1 MAGMS
6 SSAAR
11 WIRSSGSEAPSRK
24 LNALAACNSIYRSVI
39 QSLYLPTILHK
50 ITGQAATKRGSI
62 MAPGHQIPLFERPQ
76 RRVPP
81 ISGGRPGSVSAL
93 DCVSLLAK
101 DERIWL
107 PVMYVH
113 HDYFR
118 WTKLAH
124 GQALWSHFP
133 VACDRR
139 GHNKGLYTK
148 TIRAIGVFEHCLAH
162 ASLAHD
168 TANPGQR
175 HIQPHGLRHL

>member
-11 WIRSSGSEAPSRK
+11 WIRSSGNEAPSRK
-24 LNALAACNSIYRSVI
+24 LNALAACSSIYRSVI

-50 ITGQAATKRGSI
+50 VTGQAATKRGSI
-62 MAPGHQIPLFERPQ
+62 MAPGHQIPLFERPE

-81 ISGGRPGSVSAL
+81 ISRGRPGAISAL
-93 DCVSLLAK
+93 DDIPFLAE

-118 WTKLAH
+118 RT
-124 GQALWSHFP
+124 
-133 VACDRR
+133 
-139 GHNKGLYTK
+139 
-148 TIRAIGVFEHCLAH
+148 
-162 ASLAHD
+162 
-168 TANPGQR
+168 
-175 HIQPHGLRHL
+175 